1 MEKFTCEFILAS
13 DLFRGLNDLFG
24 ELSDSGRVT
33 WGDSHR
39 TLVTTQRVLD
49 DLYDTEDK
57 DSYEILKSRIG
68 NELDLFVDLE
78 N

>member
-13 DLFRGLNDLFG
+13 DLFQGIDDLFG
-24 ELSDSGRVT
+24 DLAQSGRVT

-39 TLVTTQRVLD
+39 TLVTTKRVLD
-49 DLYDTEDK
+49 DLYDTE
-57 DSYEILKSRIG
+57 YTEELEILKSRIG
-68 NELDLFVDLE
+68 NDLKIFVDLE

>member
-39 TLVTTQRVLD
+39 TLITAQRVLD
-49 DLYDTEDK
+49 DLYDTENTEEL
-57 DSYEILKSRIG
+57 EILKNRIG
-68 NELDLFVDLE
+68 NDLNIFVDLE

>member
-1 MEKFTCEFILAS
+1 MEKFTCEYILSS
-13 DLFRGLNDLFG
+13 DLFQGIDDLFG
-24 ELSDSGRVT
+24 ELAMSGRVT

-39 TLVTTQRVLD
+39 TMVTTQRVLD

>member
-39 TLVTTQRVLD
+39 TMITAQRVLD
-49 DLYDTEDK
+49 DLYDTENTEEL
-57 DSYEILKSRIG
+57 EILKSRIG
-68 NELDLFVDLE
+68 NDLNIFVDLE

>member
-39 TLVTTQRVLD
+39 TLITAQRVLD
-49 DLYDTEDK
+49 DLYDTENTEEL
-57 DSYEILKSRIG
+57 EILKSRIG
-68 NELDLFVDLE
+68 NDLNIFVDLE

>member
-39 TLVTTQRVLD
+39 TLITTQRVLD
-49 DLYDTEDK
+49 DLYDTENTEEL
-57 DSYEILKSRIG
+57 EILKSRIG
-68 NELDLFVDLE
+68 NDLNIFVDLE

>member
-13 DLFRGLNDLFG
+13 DLFQGIDDLFG
-24 ELSDSGRVT
+24 ELAMSGRVT

-39 TLVTTQRVLD
+39 TMVTTQRVLD
-49 DLYDTEDK
+49 DLYDTE
-57 DSYEILKSRIG
+57 YTEELEILKSRIG
-68 NELDLFVDLE
+68 NDLNIFVDLE